1 MVLLGGPPEQG
12 KSTVTLDIAARIS
25 TGSEWPVCNQK
36 AEEGFVTIFNTE
48 DDQVRTIKPRLEAAG
63 AKTEN
68 IQVIDGL
75 KDYQSF
81 DISRHKELL
90 IHEVFESEKKPS
102 LLIIDPL
109 SEFLGVLAPIIIQ
122 RLIRLWQK
130 L

>member
-1 MVLLGGPPEQG
+1 M
-12 KSTVTLDIAARIS
+12 
-25 TGSEWPVCNQK
+25 
-36 AEEGFVTIFNTE
+36 
-48 DDQVRTIKPRLEAAG
+48 RTIKPRLEAAG

-90 IHEVFESEKKPS
+90 IREVFESEKKPS

-109 SEFLGVLAPIIIQ
+109 SEFLGSFRSHNNTETQ
-122 RLIRLWQK
+122 GYGRSCETS
-130 L
+130 